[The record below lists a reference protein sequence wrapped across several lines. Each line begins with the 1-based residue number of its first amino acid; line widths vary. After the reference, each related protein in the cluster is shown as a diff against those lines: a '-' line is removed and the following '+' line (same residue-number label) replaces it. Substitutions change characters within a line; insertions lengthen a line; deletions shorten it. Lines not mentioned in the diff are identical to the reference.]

1 MKEIL
6 LWYFIKTVQFGCM
19 GMAKLINIATL
30 RKQILEEGLGMI
42 TVFGNGEIVNVCSE
56 FDYGE
61 EPYKYFLNLEGNAEL
76 LTIRE
81 ASPIWQNL
89 LKGMEKKHPIYR
101 ISDPESKGWMEIVLY
116 DENEK

>member
-1 MKEIL
+1 MEN
-6 LWYFIKTVQFGCM
+6 M
-19 GMAKLINIATL
+19 RLINIATL
-30 RKQILEEGLGMI
+30 RKQILEEGLGII

-61 EPYKYFLNLEGNAEL
+61 EPYKYFLNLDGNAEL

-89 LKGMEKKHPIYR
+89 LEGMEKKRPIYR
-101 ISDPESKGWMEIVLY
+101 ISDPESKGWMEIVTY
-116 DENEK
+116 ENEK